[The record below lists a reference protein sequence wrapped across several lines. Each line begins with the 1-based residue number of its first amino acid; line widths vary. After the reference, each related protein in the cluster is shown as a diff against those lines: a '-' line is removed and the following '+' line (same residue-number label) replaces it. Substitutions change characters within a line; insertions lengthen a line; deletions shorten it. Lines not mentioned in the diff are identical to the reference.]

1 MPGNARRAAS
11 TAAAKGPA
19 AQPTIHAAVLLSRP
33 PLLTRAP
40 TELES
45 AYYEHSRAIRSA
57 LANPVPTQFY
67 FKPGSLPMRRFQLS
81 NHASELAT
89 FGPKLAGK
97 APSLGD
103 VPAEAEV
110 QEVPRDQW
118 AKDDAAKRKEKSL
131 ERYPEVEVYC
141 LVKQKGKWTFPRVP
155 IEFHRGEGLD
165 ETVRRGVLGVE
176 GSLGGRGMDSWVVS
190 RKPVGMTQEGEER
203 VRVQGLYLLPAAWL
217 T

>member
-1 MPGNARRAAS
+1 
-11 TAAAKGPA
+11 
-19 AQPTIHAAVLLSRP
+19 
-33 PLLTRAP
+33 
-40 TELES
+40 
-45 AYYEHSRAIRSA
+45 
-57 LANPVPTQFY
+57 
-67 FKPGSLPMRRFQLS
+67 MRRFQLS

-97 APSLGD
+97 APALGD

-118 AKDDAAKRKEKSL
+118 AKDDATKRKEKSL
-131 ERYPEVEVYC
+131 ERYPEEEVYC

-190 RKPVGMTQEGEER
+190 RKPIGMTQEGEER
-203 VRVQGLYLLPAAWL
+203 VCVPIVVCRSRGLPGQTFFLKSHILGGEPTYEKSSGMTDHAWL
-217 T
+217 RPEEIEARLKKQGDEKVWEAIKGMFGVKVEDESA